1 MSAVPAGF
9 VGMGYVG
16 VMGTNHDMYF
26 DIHLIAVLVAWVA
39 CTCHSGFTSLGNCVE
54 LHYLMSTK
62 KAIQLAL
69 P

>member
-26 DIHLIAVLVAWVA
+26 DIHLIAGLVAGWPVPVTA
-39 CTCHSGFTSLGNCVE
+39 GSLHLE
-54 LHYLMSTK
+54 IASSYT
-62 KAIQLAL
+62 I
-69 P
+69 